1 MDKQTTLR
9 TDIYLLIASLMRQAP
24 SREQLQFLSQLEVEP
39 SESAMQAAWLG
50 VISAAKVQLAQED
63 SQSRLEQEYQ
73 ELFIGIGRGEAM
85 PFGSWHI
92 AGALMEKPLAEL
104 RHDLALLGFE
114 RAESVKEPEDHISAI
129 CEVLALL
136 SEQDERQQQVMFNK
150 HLAPWYQSL
159 IKQINQAASANF
171 YLAIA
176 ALMDAFFTLEQ
187 VRFSDASA
195 HHKQGQKIEV
205 KNIVDTL

>member
-1 MDKQTTLR
+1 
-9 TDIYLLIASLMRQAP
+9 MRQAP

-50 VISAAKVQLAQED
+50 LISAAKAELIQGD
-63 SQSRLEQEYQ
+63 SQERLEEEYQ
-73 ELFIGIGRGEAM
+73 ELFIGIGRGEVM

-150 HLAPWYQSL
+150 HLAPWHQSL
-159 IKQINQAASANF
+159 VKQINQAASAQF